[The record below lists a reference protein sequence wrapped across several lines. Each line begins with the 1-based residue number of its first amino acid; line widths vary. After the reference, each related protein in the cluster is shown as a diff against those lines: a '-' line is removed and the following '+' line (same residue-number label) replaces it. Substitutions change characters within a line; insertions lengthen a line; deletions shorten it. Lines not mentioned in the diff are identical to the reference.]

1 MFILFQTTLEGD
13 RTVTLL
19 SFRQQSRETHDPRPL
34 VHRGRIHFGET
45 GHLRLVLLP
54 NLSRSPDPEPPRV

>member
-19 SFRQQSRETHDPRPL
+19 GFRQEPRETHDPRPL
-34 VHRGRIHFGET
+34 VHRGRIHGRKP
-45 GHLRLVLLP
+45 GRLRLVLLP
-54 NLSRSPDPEPPRV
+54 NLSSSPDPEPPRV